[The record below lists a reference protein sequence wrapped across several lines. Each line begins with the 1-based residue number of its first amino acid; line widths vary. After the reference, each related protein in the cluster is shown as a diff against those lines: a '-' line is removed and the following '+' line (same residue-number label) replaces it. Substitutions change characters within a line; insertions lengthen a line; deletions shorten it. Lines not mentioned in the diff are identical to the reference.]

1 MKLYFTMKYNFSF
14 TPEIIDGE
22 LVIIYLDYSPDASF
36 SIDISS
42 SATLAFNY
50 QEKYV
55 QLVK

>member
-1 MKLYFTMKYNFSF
+1 MKYNFSF

-42 SATLAFNY
+42 STTLAFNY
-50 QEKYV
+50 QEKHV
-55 QLVK
+55 QLVE